1 MTTRDGSFIF
11 HQQAK
16 LTSALERI
24 AHRDPELGQQRGNAM
39 QALLELVGTLEKR
52 IVSLERQLA
61 ERDGKSGVKS

>member
-1 MTTRDGSFIF
+1 
-11 HQQAK
+11 
-16 LTSALERI
+16 
-24 AHRDPELGQQRGNAM
+24 M